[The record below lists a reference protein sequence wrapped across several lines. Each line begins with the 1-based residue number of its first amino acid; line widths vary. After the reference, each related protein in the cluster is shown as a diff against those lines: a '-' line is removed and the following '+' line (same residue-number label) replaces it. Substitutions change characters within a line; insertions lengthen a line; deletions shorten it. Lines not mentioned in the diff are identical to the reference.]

1 MMISIFPQ
9 ADADTGLASGKKI
22 EIEAHMAKWDGIDQ
36 FAPPPRPPKAKDAQK
51 NPFIASFA
59 KYISAGVA
67 TSMVVASLY

>member
-1 MMISIFPQ
+1 MT
-9 ADADTGLASGKKI
+9 A
-22 EIEAHMAKWDGIDQ
+22 WDGVDA

-51 NPFIASFA
+51 NPYLASFA